1 MSRRE
6 DHRLVTGAGTYTAD
20 RDAPGGLAAVFVRSD
35 RAHAR
40 IVGVDLDAAR
50 AMPGVVAA
58 FTGTDLVAKAPFRV
72 QVATD
77 GVLVPL
83 RAPPRPLL
91 AHDRTVFVGE
101 AVALVIATTEA
112 LARDA
117 ADVVGIGYEDLP
129 AVTDP
134 FAAAAPGAPQIHPEV
149 PGNVCFAQSHGD
161 AAATEAALADADHV
175 VRLVL
180 VNNRVVPG
188 PLEPRAVVA
197 AHDGSPDG
205 VFELALPTQGMPRM
219 REELAELLGVPI
231 DRVRLRTDDVGGGFG
246 VRTPAYPETVALALA
261 ARALGRAVRWVATR
275 SESFLAEHHARD
287 GLLEGELGVDADG
300 TFRAMRFRFTTNA
313 GAHLTFKG
321 VFIAST
327 NPGRTMAGCYRTPAL
342 HLTVRCVVTNTP
354 VIGPYRGSGRPEIAC
369 LVERLVDEAAAVLG
383 IDRIALRERN
393 LVERLPHRTP
403 AGVVY
408 GSGDPAGLLATAR
421 RVVDRDGFAARRAAS
436 LARGRLRG
444 IGVGLFVEATGGPPR
459 ESAALRVRDGAIA
472 VHVGTQ
478 STGQGHETVFP
489 AVVARRLGVPV
500 DRVRLVQGD
509 ADVAVDS
516 GATIA
521 SRSLVAAGGAAV
533 VAADVLIEKARDLA
547 ARRLECASSDLAFE
561 AGVFRVQGTDRA
573 VALVALLE
581 VPPEGPAHP
590 LDSDARFDVPPTF
603 PQGCHVCEVEV
614 DPETGVVTVER
625 YCAVDDVGKIQD
637 AAIVAGQIHGGVAQG
652 IGQALLEHY
661 VFDAAGQPRAASFLD
676 YAIPRADDLPW
687 IALGE
692 HATREPAHPLG
703 SRGAGEA
710 GATGAPAA
718 VMNAIVDA
726 LRERGVTHVDM
737 PATPQSVWRAL
748 EGAKERA
755 KPLR

>member
-1 MSRRE
+1 MTRRE
-6 DHRLVTGAGTYTAD
+6 DHRLLTGAGTYTAD
-20 RDAPGGLAAVFVRSD
+20 REPPGALAAVFVRSD
-35 RAHAR
+35 HAHAR
-40 IVGVDLDAAR
+40 IVDVDAVAAR
-50 AMPGVVAA
+50 AMPGVVAVFVGA
-58 FTGTDLVAKAPFRV
+58 DLVAAAPFRV

-77 GVLVPL
+77 GVTIPL

-91 AHDRTVFVGE
+91 AQGRTVFVGE
-101 AVALVIATTEA
+101 AVALVIAATEA
-112 LARDA
+112 SARDA
-117 ADVVGIGYEDLP
+117 ADAVVVTYEALP

-134 FAAAAPGAPQIHPEV
+134 VVAAASGAPQIHPEV

-197 AHDGSPDG
+197 THDGSAEG
-205 VFELALPTQGMPRM
+205 VFHLSLPTQGMPRM
-219 REELAELLGVPI
+219 REELAELLGVPA

-261 ARALGRAVRWVATR
+261 ARALGRSIRWVATR

-287 GLLEGELGVDADG
+287 GCLEGELGVDADG
-300 TFRAMRFRFTTNA
+300 TFRAMRFRFTANA

-342 HLTVRCVVTNTP
+342 HLTVHCVVTNTP

-369 LVERLVDEAAAVLG
+369 LVERLVDEAAAVIG
-383 IDRIALRERN
+383 MDRIALRERN
-393 LVERLPHRTP
+393 LVDRLPHRTP

-408 GSGDPAGLLATAR
+408 GSGDPVGLLATAR
-421 RVVDRDGFAARRAAS
+421 RVADWDGFAARRAAS
-436 LARGRLRG
+436 RARGRLRG
-444 IGVGLFVEATGGPPR
+444 IGIALFVEATGGPPR
-459 ESAALRVRDGAIA
+459 EAAALRVRDGGIE

-489 AVVARRLGVPV
+489 AVVARHLGVPI

-533 VAADVLIEKARDLA
+533 TAADALLAKARDLA
-547 ARRLECASSDLAFE
+547 ARRFECAASDLDFA
-561 AGVFRVQGTDRA
+561 AGAFRVQGTDRA
-573 VALVALLE
+573 VALVSLLE
-581 VPPEGPAHP
+581 VAPQGATHP
-590 LDSDARFDVPPTF
+590 LDSDVMFSVPPTF

-614 DPETGVVTVER
+614 DPETGVVEVAR
-625 YCAVDDVGKIQD
+625 YCAVDDVGEVQD
-637 AAIVAGQIHGGVAQG
+637 AVIVAGQIHGGVAQG
-652 IGQALLEHY
+652 IGQALLEHH
-661 VFDAAGQPRAASFLD
+661 VFDAFGQPRTASFLD
-676 YAIPRADDLPW
+676 YAIPRADDLPFVT
-687 IALGE
+687 LGE

-710 GATGAPAA
+710 GATGAPGA

-726 LRERGVTHVDM
+726 LRERGVTHLDM
-737 PATPQSVWRAL
+737 PATPQSVWRS
-748 EGAKERA
+748 
-755 KPLR
+755 LRRTHPVR